1 MRPTGAVAVDFGS
14 SDRDSPRTSD
24 DFEQVPYPSSHSHW
38 STTHEEELPLYSLG
52 EDKARRRVPKTSS
65 AGPFATDISRDLYD
79 DEGKDVYNKPRSFK
93 AYQSS
98 GRPRQPPLPPPTS
111 IKEFFLQNVEHV
123 IPVIYTLLS
132 CWTRFHRIG
141 RSNTVVWDEAHFG
154 KFGSHYLKR
163 EFYFDVHPPL
173 GKMIVGLVGLLSGYD
188 GSFEFKSG
196 AEYPDSVPY
205 VAMRVMLATF
215 GVSMVPL
222 GWYTAVELGM
232 SQWACHLVAL
242 MVLCDVGWL
251 CISRF
256 ILLDSMLLFFT
267 LLTVFCM
274 SKFHNQQYQSFTF
287 DWWMWL
293 SFTGISIG
301 LTTSVKMIGLFVTA
315 LVGLYTIEDLWEKF
329 GDLKM
334 PVRDQI
340 RHWVARVVCLIILP
354 FFVFM
359 ASFKIHFLV
368 LNHSGPGD
376 AQMSSLFQANLV
388 GNDFARNPLDIA
400 IGSKV
405 TLKNVGYGGGLLHS
419 HIQTYP
425 VGSMQQ
431 QITCYHYKDENNE
444 WNLLPAWG
452 EPPYDHEAPIRY
464 LKHNDIIRLS
474 HSPTGRN
481 LHSHAIPAPVTKLNH
496 EVSCYGNE
504 TVGDTHDHWV
514 VEVVDDIK
522 RGGREHI
529 DKIHSLTTRLRFR
542 HRIMGCYLRAANAV
556 LPQWGFKQI
565 EVSCIPENSPK
576 DTHTYWNV
584 ESHWNDRL
592 PAGKTKYYRS
602 PFFRDFWHLNVAMWT
617 SNNALVPDPDKED
630 ILASKPF
637 DWPFMHLGL
646 RMCGWGDN
654 QTKYYLMGNP
664 VIWWGG
670 ATSLI
675 ISLGALGLYVL
686 RQQRK
691 YTDMDAHEW
700 EHFLYVGK
708 VAFFGWALHYVPF
721 LIMGRVTY
729 VHHYLPTLYFAVL
742 MFAHL
747 LDHFIFS
754 SRRWTQKTKAIS
766 FGVCAGSI
774 LFCFW
779 WFKGVAFGIDG
790 PINEHKGLLWRK
802 SWNIYAQ

>member
-1 MRPTGAVAVDFGS
+1 MRPTGAVALDFGP
-14 SDRDSPRTSD
+14 SDPDSASRTSD
-24 DFEQVPYPSSHSHW
+24 DFEQVPYPPSHW
-38 STTHEEELPLYSLG
+38 SASQREEELPLFSVS
-52 EDKARRRVPKTSS
+52 EEKARRRVPKTV
-65 AGPFATDISRDLYD
+65 APFASDLARDLYD

-111 IKEFFLQNVEHV
+111 IKEFLLQNVEHV
-123 IPVIYTLLS
+123 VPAIYTLLS
-132 CWTRFHRIG
+132 CWTRYHRIG
-141 RSNTVVWDEAHFG
+141 HSNVVVWDEAHFG

-173 GKMIVGLVGLLSGYD
+173 GKMLVGLVGLLSGYD

-196 AEYPDSVPY
+196 AEYPDSVPF

-215 GVSMVPL
+215 GVAMVPL

-274 SKFHNQQYQSFTF
+274 SKFHNQQYQSFSF

-293 SFTGISIG
+293 TFTGVSIG

-340 RHWVARVVCLIILP
+340 RHWVARVVCLIIVPIL
-354 FFVFM
+354 VFM
-359 ASFKIHFLV
+359 ASFKIHFMV

-388 GNDFARNPLDIA
+388 GNDFARNPLEVA

-419 HIQTYP
+419 HIQSYP
-425 VGSMQQ
+425 VGSSQQ
-431 QITCYHYKDENNE
+431 QVTCYHYKDENNE
-444 WNLLPAWG
+444 WNLLPRWD
-452 EPPYDHEAPIRY
+452 EPTYDPTVPYI
-464 LKHNDIIRLS
+464 
-474 HSPTGRN
+474 
-481 LHSHAIPAPVTKLNH
+481 
-496 EVSCYGNE
+496 
-504 TVGDTHDHWV
+504 
-514 VEVVDDIK
+514 VDDIK
-522 RGGREHI
+522 RGSRAHV
-529 DKIHSLTTRLRFR
+529 DRIHSLTTRLRFR
-542 HRIMGCYLRAANAV
+542 HQLLGCYLRAANAI
-556 LPQWGFKQI
+556 LPQWGFKQV
-565 EVSCIPENSPK
+565 EVSCIPENRRN
-576 DTHTYWNV
+576 DMHTYWNV
-584 ESHWNDRL
+584 ESHWNQRL
-592 PAGKTKYYRS
+592 PAGETKYYKS
-602 PFFRDFWHLNVAMWT
+602 PFFRDFWHLN
-617 SNNALVPDPDKED
+617 ED
-630 ILASKPF
+630 ILASKPY

-646 RMCGWGDN
+646 RMCGWGDF

-664 VIWWGG
+664 IIWWGEQ
-670 ATSLI
+670 S
-675 ISLGALGLYVL
+675 
-686 RQQRK
+686 QRK

-742 MFAHL
+742 MLAHL

-754 SRRWTQKTKAIS
+754 SRRWSQKTKAIS
-766 FGVCAGSI
+766 FAICAGSVV
-774 LFCFW
+774 LCFW

-790 PINEHKGLLWRK
+790 PIAQHKGLLWRK
-802 SWNIYAQ
+802 VGFLFTFHCKR